1 MDNWIWKE
9 KSHLLFPQ
17 QIHFLLLN
25 FLPTVLHQTPLFWRS
40 IPFLLDPPQDT
51 KSPMKGKWA
60 IKFERKKAALLFPLK
75 NCLPS
80 LNIPAHC
87 APPNPPV
94 LVHYP
99 PSHLILLRIQ
109 NHHWRGKWAIKFERK
124 KAAILFP
131 LKNCLPSLN
140 IPAHCAPPNPPVLV
154 HYPPSHLILL
164 RIQNYHWRGKWTI
177 EFERKKAA
185 PFFPLQNSF
194 PSLGCP
200 LCSTKPPC
208 FGALSPFLLDPPQD
222 TKSHW
227 RGKWTI
233 EFKRKKPP
241 PFSLNKL
248 FSFS

>member
-17 QIHFLLLN
+17 QIHFLLLI

-60 IKFERKKAALLFPLK
+60 IKFERKKAALLFSLK

-109 NHHWRGKWAIKFERK
+109 NHHWRGKW
-124 KAAILFP
+124 
-131 LKNCLPSLN
+131 
-140 IPAHCAPPNPPVLV
+140 
-154 HYPPSHLILL
+154 
-164 RIQNYHWRGKWTI
+164 TI

-194 PSLGCP
+194 PSQGCP